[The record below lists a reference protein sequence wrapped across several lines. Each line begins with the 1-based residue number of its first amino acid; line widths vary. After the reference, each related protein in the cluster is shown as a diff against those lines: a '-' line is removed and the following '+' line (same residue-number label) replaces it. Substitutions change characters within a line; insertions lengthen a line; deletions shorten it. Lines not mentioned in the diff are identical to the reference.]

1 MEFGIDIP
9 AQKPFDAVALG
20 LNAVDHLVLVPH
32 YPEFNTKIQF
42 VEHQLAPGGQ
52 SATAMAA
59 LSRLGLKTRY
69 IGNVGSD
76 RLGQFQ
82 LESLVADG
90 IDASGV
96 HIVEGAETQTA
107 FIIVDQKSGERTVIW
122 NRDSRLEIDPATIDL
137 EAVVSGRVLH
147 LDGHNVQASI
157 AAAGAA
163 RAAGV
168 PTCLDIDNIYPDADQ
183 LLPLIDFLIS
193 SSTFPERMT
202 GARDLESALKK
213 LHMEFRA
220 PLVAATLGE
229 RGVLA
234 YCHGKY
240 IHSPAFRVDCRDT
253 TGAGDA
259 FHGGFLYGF
268 LAGLPVEE
276 TLRFANAVAGLKCR
290 ALGART
296 ALPSLDEV
304 DALLKSPS

>member
-9 AQKPFDAVALG
+9 SGKPFDAVALG

-42 VEHQLAPGGQ
+42 VEHLLTPGGQ

-59 LSRLGLKTRY
+59 LSRLGLKTSY

-76 RLGQFQ
+76 RLGRFQ
-82 LESLVADG
+82 LESLHADG
-90 IDASGV
+90 IDTSGV
-96 HIVEGAETQTA
+96 KIIEGAETQTA

-122 NRDSRLEIDPATIDL
+122 NRDPRLEIDPVFVDR
-137 EAVVSGRVLH
+137 EAVASGRVLH
-147 LDGHNVQASI
+147 LDGHNVHASI

-163 RAAGV
+163 RAAGI

-202 GARDLESALKK
+202 GATNLESALKR
-213 LHMEFRA
+213 LHVQFRS
-220 PLVAATLGE
+220 PLVAATLGD

-234 YCHGKY
+234 YYHDEY
-240 IHSPAFRVDCRDT
+240 VYSPAFKVDCRDT

-268 LAGLPVEE
+268 LAGFSVEA

-296 ALPSLDEV
+296 ALPSLHEV
-304 DALLKSPS
+304 DALLKSSS